1 MANHYEF
8 PSTVILEQAGRAYLD
23 KLTLSFAEPGEPA
36 DYAVKLRWLI
46 TDPNGSTV
54 GYREGSFTSQQWQN
68 FINGLG
74 PGDEFESSV
83 LSLTSAILTEA
94 PPGGVVVDDAP

>member
-8 PSTVILEQAGRAYLD
+8 PSTVVLEEAGRAYLD
-23 KLTLSFAEPGEPA
+23 KLILTFAEPGEVA
-36 DYAVKLRWLI
+36 DYGVKIRWLI
-46 TDPNGSTV
+46 TDPNGTRL

-68 FINGLG
+68 FISGLG
-74 PGDEFESSV
+74 PSDEFESSV
-83 LSLTSAILTEA
+83 LSLTGAILTEA